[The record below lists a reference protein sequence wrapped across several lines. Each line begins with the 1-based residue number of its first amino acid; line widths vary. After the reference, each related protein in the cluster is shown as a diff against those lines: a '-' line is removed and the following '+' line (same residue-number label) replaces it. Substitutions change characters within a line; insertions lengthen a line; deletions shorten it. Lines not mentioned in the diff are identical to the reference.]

1 MTTVQQAPEG
11 ERLARIEAVVES
23 LVREVSD
30 TKQDIRELR
39 SVVNRNMV
47 VTLGVIITMWVT
59 LIIALLLK

>member
-1 MTTVQQAPEG
+1 MTTAQQAPEG

-23 LVREVSD
+23 LVREVND
-30 TKQDIRELR
+30 TKQDVRELR

-59 LIIALLLK
+59 LIVALLLK

>member
-1 MTTVQQAPEG
+1 MTTTQQAPEG

-59 LIIALLLK
+59 LIVALLLK